1 MFRSVVLA
9 LALALPTP
17 LAFAQEYKVE
27 KLDGGPPADKLSPE
41 IAKLI
46 GDSGCKVLRGEA
58 RTLCEI
64 WTVKEIDV
72 SKGKTND
79 MVLYPLEPGQLIG
92 VIRLPRKTT
101 DFRNQEV
108 ASGVY
113 NLRYGQQPVDGAH
126 VGTFPTRD
134 FVLLLPA
141 EEDKSAATIADYKM
155 LTKASAASAGTSHPA
170 IYPLLKPSEG
180 ESSSIRHDEEKDWWI
195 VRFPG
200 AGKQAFEMVIV
211 GHAEE

>member
-1 MFRSVVLA
+1 MCRSVMFALVMA
-9 LALALPTP
+9 LAGSLAV
-17 LAFAQEYKVE
+17 AQDYKVE
-27 KLDGGPPADKLSPE
+27 KLESGPPADKLSPE

-46 GDSGCKVLRGEA
+46 GDSGCKILRGET

-64 WTVKEIDV
+64 WTVKELDV

-92 VIRLPRKTT
+92 VIRLPRKAT

-108 ASGVY
+108 TSGVY
-113 NLRYGQQPVDGAH
+113 TLRYGQQPVDGAH

-141 EEDKSAATIADYKM
+141 EEDKSPATIGDYKT
-155 LTKASAASAGTSHPA
+155 LTKASAASAGTTHPA

-180 ESSSIRHDEEKDWWI
+180 ETPSIRHDEEKDWWI
-195 VRFPG
+195 VRFG
-200 AGKQAFEMVIV
+200 SGKQAFDMVIV